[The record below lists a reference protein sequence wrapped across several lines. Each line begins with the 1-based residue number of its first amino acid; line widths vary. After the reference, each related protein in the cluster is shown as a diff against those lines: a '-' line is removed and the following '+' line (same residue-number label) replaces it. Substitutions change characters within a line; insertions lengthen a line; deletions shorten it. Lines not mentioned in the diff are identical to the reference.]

1 MLSGSG
7 LAPFGGQDTVFVK
20 FGKAPYSMGCTIV
33 NFAFDYISCIVP
45 VFSTYKSDR
54 AMML

>member
-1 MLSGSG
+1 MVSGSG